1 MKLIIQTPMKDLTWR
16 TLGNTLRY
24 QTPLLMRAAD
34 GSRTHVPGLEGEY
47 NSRYTTAALFCM
59 RLKLIRELQHHIKI
73 DKIYV
78 IDMILNCAFVGV
90 EPHILTPINYTLS

>member
-34 GSRTHVPGLEGEY
+34 GSRTHVYGLESEY
-47 NSRYTTAALFCM
+47 NNRYTTAALLCI
-59 RLKLIRELQHHIKI
+59 RLELILELPHNLKI

-78 IDMILNCAFVGV
+78 TYMILNCTFVGV
-90 EPHILTPINYTLS
+90 EPHILTPINYILS